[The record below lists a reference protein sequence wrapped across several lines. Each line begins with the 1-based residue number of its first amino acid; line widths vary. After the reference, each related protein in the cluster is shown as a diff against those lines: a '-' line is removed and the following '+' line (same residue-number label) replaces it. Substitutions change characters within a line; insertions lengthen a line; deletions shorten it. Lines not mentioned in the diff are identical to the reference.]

1 VTPKTYFDDVW
12 QRCELFVALHG
23 YVIAQATA
31 ALQPDELLRA
41 EWAARVSALD
51 LYVHELVTT
60 HLVGIFTGMRP
71 AGPGFGRFQISADAL
86 IRIQSASTPV
96 DRAAAF
102 ELEVRTRLSRVTY
115 QAPDDI
121 ADGIRMIAPCSLWNE
136 VTLRLGASPA
146 AITTAAGDLKKKL
159 SIIVDR
165 RNKIVHEGDLQPTV
179 PRTPWPIT
187 RVDLIDVAGFIGN
200 IVSAIDAIV

>member
-1 VTPKTYFDDVW
+1 MTPKSYFDDVW

-23 YVIAQATA
+23 YVMAQATG

-60 HLVGIFTGMRP
+60 HLVEIFTGARP
-71 AGPGFGRFQISADAL
+71 MCPGFGRFQISGDAL
-86 IRIQSASTPV
+86 MRIRNASTSAER
-96 DRAAAF
+96 DAAF
-102 ELEVRTRLSRVTY
+102 ELEVRTRLSRLTY

-121 ADGIRMIAPCSLWNE
+121 ADGIRMISPCSLWNE
-136 VTLRLGASPA
+136 VALRLGASQA
-146 AITTAAGDLKKKL
+146 TVTAVTADLKKKL
-159 SIIVDR
+159 SVIVDR

-179 PRTPWPIT
+179 PRTPWPISRT
-187 RVDLIDVAGFIGN
+187 DLADVAAFIGG
-200 IVSAIDAIV
+200 IVSAIEAIV

>member
-1 VTPKTYFDDVW
+1 MTPKSYFDDVW

-23 YVIAQATA
+23 YVVAQATG

-60 HLVGIFTGMRP
+60 HLVGIFTGARP
-71 AGPGFGRFQISADAL
+71 MCSGFGRFQVSADTVM
-86 IRIQSASTPV
+86 RIQNAPAPT

-121 ADGIRMIAPCSLWNE
+121 ADGIRMVSPCSLWNE
-136 VTLRLGASPA
+136 VALRLGASA
-146 AITTAAGDLKKKL
+146 ATVTTIAGDLKKKL
-159 SIIVDR
+159 SVIVDR

-179 PRTPWPIT
+179 PRIPWPIS
-187 RVDLIDVAGFIGN
+187 RSDLADVTMFIGS

>member
-1 VTPKTYFDDVW
+1 VV
-12 QRCELFVALHG
+12 
-23 YVIAQATA
+23 AQATA

-60 HLVGIFTGMRP
+60 HLVEIFTGARP
-71 AGPGFGRFQISADAL
+71 ACPGFGRFQISGDAL
-86 IRIQSASTPV
+86 MRIQSAPTPA

-102 ELEVRTRLSRVTY
+102 ELEVRIRLSRITY

-121 ADGIRMIAPCSLWNE
+121 ADGIRMISPCSLWNE
-136 VTLRLGASPA
+136 VALRSGASA
-146 AITTAAGDLKKKL
+146 ANITTAAGDLKKKL

-165 RNKIVHEGDLQPTV
+165 RNKIVHEGDLQPAV
-179 PRTPWPIT
+179 PRIPWPVS
-187 RVDLIDVAGFIGN
+187 RSDLVDVTEFIWS
-200 IVSAIDAIV
+200 IVSAIDAVV

>member
-1 VTPKTYFDDVW
+1 MTPKTYFDDVW

-23 YVIAQATA
+23 YRVAQATG

-51 LYVHELVTT
+51 LYEHELVTS
-60 HLVGIFTGMRP
+60 HLVGIFTGARSLC
-71 AGPGFGRFQISADAL
+71 PGFGRFQVSADAL
-86 IRIQSASTPV
+86 MRIQNAPTLA

-102 ELEVRTRLSRVTY
+102 ELEVRTRLSRVTF

-121 ADGIRMIAPCSLWNE
+121 ADGVRMVSPCSLWNE
-136 VTLRLGASPA
+136 VALRLGASA
-146 AITTAAGDLKKKL
+146 ATVTVVSGDLRKKL
-159 SIIVDR
+159 SVIVDR
-165 RNKIVHEGDLQPTV
+165 RKKIVHEGDLQPTV
-179 PRTPWPIT
+179 PRVPWPIN
-187 RVDLIDVAGFIGN
+187 RSDLADITTFIGR

>member
-1 VTPKTYFDDVW
+1 VTPKAYFDDVW

-23 YVIAQATA
+23 YVVAQATG

-41 EWAARVSALD
+41 EWAARVSGLD

-60 HLVGIFTGMRP
+60 HLVGIFMGARP
-71 AGPGFGRFQISADAL
+71 AGPGFGRFQVSADAL
-86 IRIQSASTPV
+86 IRIQNAPTPA

-102 ELEVRTRLSRVTY
+102 ELEVRTRLSRITY

-121 ADGIRMIAPCSLWNE
+121 ADGLRMVSPCSLWNE
-136 VTLRLGASPA
+136 VGLRLGASA
-146 AITTAAGDLKKKL
+146 ATVTAVAGDLKRKL
-159 SIIVDR
+159 SLIVDR

-179 PRTPWPIT
+179 PRIPWPIS
-187 RVDLIDVAGFIGN
+187 RADLADVTSFIAS